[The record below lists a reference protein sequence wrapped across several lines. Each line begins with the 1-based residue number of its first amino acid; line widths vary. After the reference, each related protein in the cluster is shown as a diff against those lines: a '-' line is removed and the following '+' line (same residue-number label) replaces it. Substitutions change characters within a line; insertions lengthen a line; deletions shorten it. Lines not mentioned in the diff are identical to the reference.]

1 MEGTMT
7 STTALLVD
15 PADVGGRPQAAT
27 VSVAREEIEE
37 ALASD
42 ETPELILE
50 VQLRETE
57 RRELH
62 VAWER
67 SDLESI
73 LAGAGPGRI
82 AFSFDPSELYRALEH
97 PDFEGHGFR
106 EAILLTVAAA
116 SASAA
121 VAVTTAQGGIVEGTG
136 AGGGATAAM
145 VSPGHAEA
153 GTASTLATAAE
164 VKDEAG
170 GTARGIGVTIPGAD
184 EASLAARGIDAPA
197 VPVGHDEA
205 LTTSALANPAAAND
219 EVGLAARGIEGRS
232 PAPTRRPSPHA
243 GSRHRRP
250 RRARRGAHHE
260 RAREPRRSERRGR
273 PRRTRDRRDDPRRRR
288 GDPHRTRDRTA
299 ADLGRPRR
307 GDARRPWRGKRAR
320 DRRLGHRARA
330 AGGRRGHRGAG
341 RRARR
346 RRPAARRRHVRHT
359 ATGPPAVDVDPG
371 GPLCGC
377 GPPRPSRRDQLSP
390 RKSLSSASLPAGA
403 GSVSATTGT
412 SAAAAGDGSA
422 AGSAETVRR

>member
-1 MEGTMT
+1 MEGTQAS
-7 STTALLVD
+7 STAVLVS
-15 PADVGGRPQAAT
+15 PEDVGGRPQAAT

-82 AFSFDPSELYRALEH
+82 AFSFEPSELYRALEH

-153 GTASTLATAAE
+153 GTAATLATAAA
-164 VKDEAG
+164 VNDEAG

-184 EASLAARGIDAPA
+184 ESTLAARGIDPPVAA
-197 VPVGHDEA
+197 VGHDEA
-205 LTTSALANPAAAND
+205 LTGSALTSPTAND
-219 EVGLAARGIEGRS
+219 ELGSTARGIGVTIPGADEATLAARGIEAQPTPVAHDEATLVQRGVE
-232 PAPTRRPSPHA
+232 PAPVTVDSGTGLDLPSVDA
-243 GSRHRRP
+243 G
-250 RRARRGAHHE
+250 
-260 RAREPRRSERRGR
+260 
-273 PRRTRDRRDDPRRRR
+273 
-288 GDPHRTRDRTA
+288 TA
-299 ADLGRPRR
+299 AVV
-307 GDARRPWRGKRAR
+307 
-320 DRRLGHRARA
+320 
-330 AGGRRGHRGAG
+330 GG
-341 RRARR
+341 
-346 RRPAARRRHVRHT
+346 
-359 ATGPPAVDVDPG
+359 
-371 GPLCGC
+371 L
-377 GPPRPSRRDQLSP
+377 
-390 RKSLSSASLPAGA
+390 AGA
-403 GSVSATTGT
+403 GLILIVGGTFATRRWRTG
-412 SAAAAGDGSA
+412 
-422 AGSAETVRR
+422 VV

>member
-7 STTALLVD
+7 STTAMLVD

-153 GTASTLATAAE
+153 GTAATLATAAA
-164 VKDEAG
+164 VNDEAG

-184 EASLAARGIDAPA
+184 EATLAARGIPRRPSPHAGSTRLPS
-197 VPVGHDEA
+197 PSG
-205 LTTSALANPAAAND
+205 TTRRSPR
-219 EVGLAARGIEGRS
+219 ARSRTPPQRTTRWASPHAGSEGRS

-243 GSRHRRP
+243 GSSSSRP
-250 RRARRGAHHE
+250 R
-260 RAREPRRSERRGR
+260 
-273 PRRTRDRRDDPRRRR
+273 
-288 GDPHRTRDRTA
+288 
-299 ADLGRPRR
+299 
-307 GDARRPWRGKRAR
+307 
-320 DRRLGHRARA
+320 
-330 AGGRRGHRGAG
+330 
-341 RRARR
+341 
-346 RRPAARRRHVRHT
+346 
-359 ATGPPAVDVDPG
+359 
-371 GPLCGC
+371 
-377 GPPRPSRRDQLSP
+377 
-390 RKSLSSASLPAGA
+390 
-403 GSVSATTGT
+403 SATTRRR
-412 SAAAAGDGSA
+412 SS
-422 AGSAETVRR
+422 TVAWKARP